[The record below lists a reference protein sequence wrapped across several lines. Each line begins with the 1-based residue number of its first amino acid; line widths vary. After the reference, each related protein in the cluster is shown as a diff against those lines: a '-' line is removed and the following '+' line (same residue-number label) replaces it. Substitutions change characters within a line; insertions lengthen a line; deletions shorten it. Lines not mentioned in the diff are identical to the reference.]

1 LNKKNKPCDASRTAL
16 VFANSVDNNASDTR
30 YPDPNTESLE
40 DALELEKLILNAIE
54 EQIQKNNVLVVSR
67 MVKKT
72 TKKA

>member
-1 LNKKNKPCDASRTAL
+1 M
-16 VFANSVDNNASDTR
+16 FANSVDNNASDTR